1 MMKLTTILTE
11 RQTEIFMLVVQGY
24 SQREIAKKLKVSDA
38 VVSKVLHKVYG
49 KLEARNAVE
58 AINECLSHGLLSV
71 KDLQRKREEAANE

>member
-1 MMKLTTILTE
+1 MKLTTILTE

-49 KLEARNAVE
+49 KLETRNAVE
-58 AINECLSHGLLSV
+58 AINECLLHGLLSV
-71 KDLQRKREEAANE
+71 KDLQRKGEEAANE

>member
-1 MMKLTTILTE
+1 
-11 RQTEIFMLVVQGY
+11 MLIVQGY

-58 AINECLSHGLLSV
+58 AINECLLHGLLSV
-71 KDLQRKREEAANE
+71 KDLRRKREEAANE

>member
-1 MMKLTTILTE
+1 MKLITILTE

-38 VVSKVLHKVYG
+38 VVSKVLRKVYG

-58 AINECLSHGLLSV
+58 AINECLLHGLLSV
-71 KDLQRKREEAANE
+71 KDLRRKREEAANE

>member
-1 MMKLTTILTE
+1 MKLTTILTE

-24 SQREIAKKLKVSDA
+24 SQREIAKKLKVSDV
-38 VVSKVLHKVYG
+38 VVSKVLRKVYG

-58 AINECLSHGLLSV
+58 AIYECLSHGLLSV

>member
-1 MMKLTTILTE
+1 MKLTTILTE

-58 AINECLSHGLLSV
+58 AIYECLSHGLLSV